1 MRRIAPSIPQEIV
14 GTPTQLNLKLLPFFF
29 VTCLPTNLL
38 GFATAGIA
46 SFIVELSSP
55 QSSLHESTQK
65 AKIGQPPAMPGLA
78 PDVYLPN
85 QKFDIHQ
92 PYLDPVIFNESLY
105 FMPFEMRN
113 DDVTAEH
120 IQSFDDWLSQVE
132 AGGMMMS

>member
-14 GTPTQLNLKLLPFFF
+14 GTPTHLNLKVLPFFF

-55 QSSLHESTQK
+55 QSSLHESTPK
-65 AKIGQPPAMPGLA
+65 AKISASPAMPRLG
-78 PDVYLPN
+78 PDAYLSN
-85 QKFDIHQ
+85 QEFDMHQ

-113 DDVTAEH
+113 DDITAEH
-120 IQSFDDWLSQVE
+120 IQSFDEWLSQVE